1 MGFAAAGGQLI
12 GGALIA
18 INPAGLGWRTCFL
31 INVPVGLITLALTR
45 RVIPVSGGQ
54 RRTQIDIAGT
64 LLATATLTAIVLPLV
79 EGRQQGWPAWTWT
92 SFAAAPALL
101 IAFVAHQRG
110 VGRRGG
116 SPLVDFSLFR
126 ARSFSAGLL
135 TQLCFWAGQ
144 ASFFVVL
151 ALYLQ
156 LGRGLAPLSAG
167 LVFTVLAVAYLF
179 ASMLAPAMAARRGR
193 VVIGL
198 GAVVL
203 AGGHLLLL
211 GAVADIGTKE
221 SIAALVPGL
230 LLVGAGMGFV
240 LSPLA
245 ATILQ
250 TLDPDRAGT
259 ATGMLTTMQN
269 VGNALGVAVTG
280 VIFFSALHGGYA
292 RAFELAAGQLA
303 LLLLCVAALTRFLP
317 RR

>member
-1 MGFAAAGGQLI
+1 V
-12 GGALIA
+12 
-18 INPAGLGWRTCFL
+18 R
-31 INVPVGLITLALTR
+31 
-45 RVIPVSGGQ
+45 
-54 RRTQIDIAGT
+54 
-64 LLATATLTAIVLPLV
+64 
-79 EGRQQGWPAWTWT
+79 
-92 SFAAAPALL
+92 
-101 IAFVAHQRG
+101 
-110 VGRRGG
+110 RRGG

-179 ASMLAPAMAARRGR
+179 ASMLAPALAGRRGR
-193 VVIGL
+193 VVIAL
-198 GAVVL
+198 GAGVL

-211 GAVADIGTKE
+211 AAVADIGTRG

-230 LLVGAGMGFV
+230 VLVGTGMGFV

-250 TLDPDRAGT
+250 TLDAARAGT

-280 VIFFSALHGGYA
+280 VIFFSALHHGYGH
-292 RAFELAAGQLA
+292 AFELAAGQLA